1 MIARR
6 AARFQTPAW
15 LHPPRRFAAAIDR
28 LRHDPLDEA
37 RAIKLREP
45 RDSRSPAF
53 ASRSLRRT
61 DLRSAIPRRA
71 AMIGRMANRAFFAA
85 FRLVFVLAM
94 TAGLALSPVGASSSH
109 DPMALLASEAAR
121 HAELSAQIAEHG
133 HAHDGAAE
141 ERSSG
146 HSHGHDPADH
156 SHQTLNAAPSAVSI
170 VRLPGRDWQP
180 CPDSFA
186 HRETRF
192 RLDRPPRATSS
203 I

>member
-1 MIARR
+1 
-6 AARFQTPAW
+6 
-15 LHPPRRFAAAIDR
+15 
-28 LRHDPLDEA
+28 
-37 RAIKLREP
+37 
-45 RDSRSPAF
+45 
-53 ASRSLRRT
+53 
-61 DLRSAIPRRA
+61 
-71 AMIGRMANRAFFAA
+71 MIGRVANRAFFAA

-121 HAELSAQIAEHG
+121 HADLSAQIAEHG
-133 HAHDGAAE
+133 HAHDDGDAE
-141 ERSSG
+141 ERRPG

-156 SHQTLNAAPSAVSI
+156 SHQTLNSAPGSVSI

-180 CPDSFA
+180 CLDPFA